1 MPRFIHAAAN
11 SGLEQF
17 DEHSYLPQW
26 IFPGSSTLPQTL
38 EQNSINTVIPLS
50 GWFPGS
56 STLPQTLGW
65 NNSMNTVISLSGY
78 FQVHPRCRK
87 LWAGTI
93 RWTQLSPS
101 VDISRFIHAAT
112 DFGTEFNKYS
122 YSTQWMISRFIH
134 TATDFG
140 TGEFN
145 KYSYSTQWIFPG
157 LSTLP
162 QISEQE
168 NSINTVIPFGGWF
181 PGSSMWPQTLGWK
194 NSMNT
199 VILLSG

>member
-101 VDISRFIHAAT
+101 VDISRFIH
-112 DFGTEFNKYS
+112 
-122 YSTQWMISRFIH
+122 

-140 TGEFN
+140 TEFN